1 MYQIAIFN
9 HFLNTQI
16 SPLAFENLVLKKSH
30 LMSTGIQKGG
40 VLNIMEKLKYIYET
54 IEKINAKRPVSQKEI
69 IIAITYFEQLGMSG
83 KFPGSPIEQKQ
94 IGKLLNIA
102 LQNKK

>member
-1 MYQIAIFN
+1 
-9 HFLNTQI
+9 
-16 SPLAFENLVLKKSH
+16 
-30 LMSTGIQKGG
+30 
-40 VLNIMEKLKYIYET
+40 MEKLKYIYET